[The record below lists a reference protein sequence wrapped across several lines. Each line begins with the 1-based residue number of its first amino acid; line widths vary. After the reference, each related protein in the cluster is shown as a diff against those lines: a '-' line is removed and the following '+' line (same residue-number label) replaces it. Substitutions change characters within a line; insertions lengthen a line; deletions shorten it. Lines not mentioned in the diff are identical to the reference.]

1 MADSIKGKM
10 EQAGHKIAETATKVG
25 HKIGETAEQ
34 VTDWAKEKLHQA
46 GNRVSEA
53 TQKSK
58 DKASESCGTARSTA
72 DIHEHMDVFGSCGN
86 KLGRVD
92 HVEGNSIKLTK
103 NDSPDGE
110 HHYIPLS
117 WVSKV
122 DNHVHLSKDCSDARN
137 EWQSAPL
144 GTTA

>member
-25 HKIGETAEQ
+25 HKISETAEQ
-34 VTDWAKEKLHQA
+34 VTDWAKEKMHQA
-46 GNRVSEA
+46 SHRVSEA
-53 TQKSK
+53 TQKSS

-72 DIHEHMDVFGSCGN
+72 DIREHMDVFGSCGN
-86 KLGRVD
+86 KVGRVD
-92 HVEGNSIKLTK
+92 HVEGNSIKLTRD
-103 NDSPDGE
+103 DSPDGQ

-122 DNHVHLSKDCSDARN
+122 DNHVHLSKDCGDARN
-137 EWQSAPL
+137 DWQSAPL